1 MFQGTG
7 TALITPFDEQYNVDY
22 TALKKL
28 VRFQVENNIDMLV
41 VLGTTGE
48 SPVITD
54 DERKKIIETVMAEAN
69 GRTKIVVGTGT
80 NDTRKTAKL
89 NKMAEDLKVDAVL
102 VVNPYYNKST
112 QDGLVQHYRYL
123 TERCAL
129 PFLLYNVP
137 SRTTMN
143 MLPDTIL
150 KIHDEC
156 KNVVGVK
163 EACADIS
170 QIARLCAEKPNSLTV
185 LSGNDDQCV
194 PIMALGG
201 KGVISVFSNVYPK
214 EMKAITDAMLG
225 KNFDAALQL
234 HNKYLKMMNLLFV
247 ETSPIP
253 IKYVASLL
261 RLCQNTLRLPLVP
274 VSHNSELLLAEEF
287 HLLEV

>member
-22 TALKKL
+22 ASLKKL
-28 VRFQVENNIDMLV
+28 TRFQVDSKVDMLV

-48 SPVITD
+48 SPVIND
-54 DERKKIIETVMAEAN
+54 EERKKIIETVMTEAN
-69 GRTKIVVGTGT
+69 GKTKIIVGTGT

-89 NKMAEDLKVDAVL
+89 NKMAEDLKADGVL
-102 VVNPYYNKST
+102 IVNPYYNKST
-112 QDGLVQHYRYL
+112 QEGLLQHYRYL
-123 TERCAL
+123 SERCAL

-137 SRTTMN
+137 SRTAMN
-143 MLPDTIL
+143 VLPETIL
-150 KIHDEC
+150 KIHAEC

-163 EACADIS
+163 EACGDIS
-170 QIARLCAEKPNSLTV
+170 QIARLCAAKPDSLTV
-185 LSGNDDQCV
+185 LSGNDDQCL

-214 EMKAITDAMLG
+214 EMKAITDAMLN
-225 KNFDAALQL
+225 KNYDAALQL

-247 ETSPIP
+247 EANPTP

-261 RLCQNTLRLPLVP
+261 KLCRNTLRLPLVP
-274 VSHNSELLLAEEF
+274 VSDNSELLLTEEF